1 MENPSN
7 NGSKSTSATQSW
19 GAARAS
25 EHQVNTHAGGS
36 LVNQQWRNMFSS
48 TTQSWWFFLLFFVH
62 GSLGHTWRRKQ
73 GIRVDVLFRE
83 MASLLQDSTGK
94 VFPHSKSSH
103 LLPLLRFRF
112 LHFSFEIPSIQTGTK
127 PGGVVFQSRPLN
139 FASPPS
145 IA

>member
-1 MENPSN
+1 MTRASVLQHSAEVQQEQASA
-7 NGSKSTSATQSW
+7 SWWSTRTREAWKSTMA
-19 GAARAS
+19 
-25 EHQVNTHAGGS
+25 EHVFFDDS
-36 LVNQQWRNMFSS
+36 KLMIYFFSS
-48 TTQSWWFFLLFFVH
+48 ILR
-62 GSLGHTWRRKQ
+62 TWLPWTYVKKKTRDSS
-73 GIRVDVLFRE
+73 GCFISCE